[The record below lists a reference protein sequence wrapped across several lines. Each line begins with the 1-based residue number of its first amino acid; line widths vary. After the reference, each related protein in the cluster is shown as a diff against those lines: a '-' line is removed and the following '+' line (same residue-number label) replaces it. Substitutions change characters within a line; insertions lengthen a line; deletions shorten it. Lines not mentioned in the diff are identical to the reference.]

1 MNVGSVLEYGLQIY
15 NLFDLQTYVRCDKIS
30 LLNIKSMEGGVGME
44 SILCV
49 DIPVQMISC
58 TDTNGKITPMRFRF
72 RDRNGEII
80 TITINKILSTD
91 QERSS
96 LGANFVCSALLYGT
110 QKTFQLRYNYHAHE
124 WRMSRI
130 GG

>member
-1 MNVGSVLEYGLQIY
+1 
-15 NLFDLQTYVRCDKIS
+15 
-30 LLNIKSMEGGVGME
+30 ME

-72 RDRNGEII
+72 QDRNDEIV
-80 TITINKILSTD
+80 TIHIDKIVSAS

-96 LGANFVCSALLYGT
+96 LGANFVCTASLYGT
-110 QKTFQLRYNYHAHE
+110 QRTFRLRYNYYAHE
-124 WRMSRI
+124 WRMSGI

>member
-1 MNVGSVLEYGLQIY
+1 
-15 NLFDLQTYVRCDKIS
+15 
-30 LLNIKSMEGGVGME
+30 ME

-49 DIPVQMISC
+49 DIPMQMISC

-72 RDRNGEII
+72 RDRNSEL
-80 TITINKILSTD
+80 ITINIDKILSTD

-96 LGANFVCSALLYGT
+96 LGANFVCSAEMYGT
-110 QKTFQLRYNYHAHE
+110 QKTFHLRYNYHSHE
-124 WRMSRI
+124 WHMSRI